1 MLATAH
7 RRLKDNQMSG
17 VNWVQSTTLW
27 LNITNLPFGVVI
39 LVAVLLVAGAVGWEV
54 VFKHRRDHQTVGLDA
69 GLSIAGIPAVR
80 VGPQR

>member
-1 MLATAH
+1 LE
-7 RRLKDNQMSG
+7 R
-17 VNWVQSTTLW
+17 STTLW
-27 LNITNLPFGVVI
+27 LNITNLSFGVVI